1 MEAVL
6 RGLAPDGGLYMLPE
20 IPFLYDRV
28 RGERNYLVIAQAL
41 LTALLPG
48 YSPEEIEA
56 CVCGAYDEKFDT
68 PEIAPTHFAG
78 EHAVLELYHGPTA
91 AFKDMALSILPRLM
105 TCAKKKLGAREETL
119 ILTATSGDTG
129 SAAICGFQD
138 IPGIR
143 IVVFYP
149 DAGVSRVQRAQMVTN
164 PGKNV
169 EVCAIRGNFDDA
181 QSGVKRIF
189 STVDPAKEI
198 PEREVRFSSANSINI
213 GRLAPQT
220 AYYFKAYADCVAA
233 GYIKEGEKLNFSV
246 PTGNFG
252 DILAGYLAKKA
263 GLPVG
268 TLICASNVNRV
279 LTDFWESGV
288 YDRNRAFEKSIS
300 PSMDI
305 LISSNLE
312 RLIYLMCGE
321 DTERVAGWM
330 KSLSENG
337 RYEVGEEMKA
347 RLHEEFFAACATD
360 EETMRAIAEAWR
372 ENRYLIDPHTA
383 VAWKAMRDFE
393 RARPG
398 AGKTVVLSTASP
410 YKFPESVLRALG
422 EEAKGDSFELIDRL
436 QAATN
441 APLPAG
447 FAGLR
452 EKAEKHTDVIDRD
465 DMARYVLEKAR
476 KAVW

>member
-1 MEAVL
+1 
-6 RGLAPDGGLYMLPE
+6 
-20 IPFLYDRV
+20 
-28 RGERNYLVIAQAL
+28 
-41 LTALLPG
+41 
-48 YSPEEIEA
+48 
-56 CVCGAYDEKFDT
+56 
-68 PEIAPTHFAG
+68 
-78 EHAVLELYHGPTA
+78 
-91 AFKDMALSILPRLM
+91 
-105 TCAKKKLGAREETL
+105 
-119 ILTATSGDTG
+119 
-129 SAAICGFQD
+129 
-138 IPGIR
+138 
-143 IVVFYP
+143 
-149 DAGVSRVQRAQMVTN
+149 
-164 PGKNV
+164 
-169 EVCAIRGNFDDA
+169 
-181 QSGVKRIF
+181 
-189 STVDPAKEI
+189 
-198 PEREVRFSSANSINI
+198 
-213 GRLAPQT
+213 
-220 AYYFKAYADCVAA
+220 
-233 GYIKEGEKLNFSV
+233 
-246 PTGNFG
+246 
-252 DILAGYLAKKA
+252 
-263 GLPVG
+263 
-268 TLICASNVNRV
+268 
-279 LTDFWESGV
+279 
-288 YDRNRAFEKSIS
+288 
-300 PSMDI
+300 
-305 LISSNLE
+305 
-312 RLIYLMCGE
+312 
-321 DTERVAGWM
+321 M